1 MPGLRLYPQNC
12 EAQENAKSVKNWERT
27 SRQESG
33 TRQVARQREAQMERL
48 WLRGRNAVTW
58 LLFLHLAGYALVEG
72 GGRCSLFGR
81 HHVHTFDG
89 VIYEFPGDCSYK
101 LAGDCHHRTFSILG
115 DLSHGRRKGVT
126 VFLGETFELH
136 LSVGGVLSQ
145 GAERLPLPYASSSV
159 FAGFELGSVRLWSEE
174 FGFSI
179 RIDPAHNI
187 ELTLSKHHA
196 NHTCGLCGNYNSVP
210 TDEYTAQEGFLTE
223 DPYDFA
229 NSWAMNG
236 ASEAC
241 KRVTPPAQTCNNTG
255 ASARDLM
262 SRCETLRTSPVFLH
276 CAHLVDTDAF
286 AAVCESDVC
295 HCVDG
300 QECVCQALLEYARTC
315 ASHGLVLPN
324 WHTQSQCT
332 PKCPIGMQ
340 YSECSQACST
350 SCQSLNI
357 HEVCREECVDGC
369 SCAVGKVL
377 DGDRC
382 VEVSQC
388 SCQHTGKR
396 YPPGSTIS
404 QDCNTCVC
412 RHGSWECTNE
422 ECPGQCV
429 VSGQSHYKT
438 FDDKFFTFSGFC
450 QYLLAKDCQTNL
462 FSAIIDTVQCADDQD
477 AVCTRSVTLKFHELA
492 NQTVRL
498 KHGGVVSVD
507 GLDVQM
513 PLINGLLR
521 VQSTVLSSVRLNY
534 GDDLQLDWDGRGRVV
549 LRLSPVYA
557 GKMCGLCG
565 NYNGNQGDDF
575 LTAGGLV
582 ETRVEGFGNAW
593 KMNAECDNIQK
604 QPSDPCSLNP
614 KRVRFAEEACAV
626 LLSPK
631 FEPCHHEVNPYPYLK
646 NCRYDVCSCAD
657 GQECLCAAVSNYA
670 AACSARGVLINWR
683 GQGYCELTC
692 PGNQVYE
699 VCGSV
704 CNQTCRSRSLPD
716 SACRSMC
723 EEGCFCPRGL
733 YLTDTGECVPPDQCS
748 CHYDGEIYQPNDMF
762 ADHHSICYCES
773 GSMRCS
779 SSELPASV
787 LSDLF
792 FDEPPLSRERR
803 SVSCPA
809 PLQQLRCESV
819 RDVGI
824 ECARTCQ
831 NLDLEC
837 VSQGCI
843 SGCVC
848 PPGTVRHRRECVP
861 PDQCPCFHNNHAYS
875 PGQSIKIDCNT
886 CVCGGRQW
894 KCTQR
899 VCDGVCHTVGD
910 SHYISFDGLKFTFPG
925 PCQYIL
931 AQDYCNG
938 LDGTFRIL
946 VENSACGTI
955 GHRCRKSISVFYM
968 GGLIVMEQEEV
979 KMKKPVMKETDVEI
993 VRSGFYYIV
1002 LLGKNISI
1010 TWDTGTRI
1018 ILQISGQYRGKVCG
1032 LCGNFDGSQN
1042 NDLLSSNNQI
1052 EVDPLDFGNSW
1063 KVQPSCANAVQVPS
1077 QCSTDMSKQVTVEQ
1091 SCRVLNSDLFREC
1104 NSVVDP
1110 EPYWEI
1116 CTHDTCSCASV
1127 GDCACFCDAIAAYAH
1142 ECALKGVVVDWR
1154 SNDLCPLSCEELNKD
1169 AGVECMWRF
1178 NACDTA
1184 CPKTCQ
1190 HPEQLSCPIACLEG
1204 CHASCPQGQI
1214 LDEVLRR
1221 CVEPSEC
1228 QVCMH
1233 NGERISH
1240 GKQIILNHGDPH
1252 LCQICHCEENT
1263 LTCAPCPPSGP
1274 ASTLSPI
1281 TAFTTPT
1288 PLPFST
1294 PVPEDACDRAMD
1306 LAFLVDGSSSLS
1318 EDDFVLVK
1326 LFILGVVERFRMGS
1340 AHTRATV
1347 LLFHSGVKSYDM
1359 QVQKWIFRNMV
1370 RDLHYSG
1377 GDVAFMDEAFKY
1389 LSVYIYDKNKRDH
1402 AERVAIMLTA
1412 SANPRPMRTTQR
1424 LLRKK
1429 DITVLTIA
1437 LGPDVNLAQVNEI
1450 TKATPSSRAYVL
1462 SSVGE
1467 LENRAL
1473 EITDYLCTLGLDP
1486 EPPKRPP
1493 TRKPTS
1499 ATTTKAAVIIP
1510 ITEAT
1515 QPIAVT
1521 FPPTAAIITAFPSI
1535 PSPETTVPSSTTMV
1549 RDITFLIEGSD
1560 SVGEEGFNR
1569 TRDALV
1575 DVVAS
1580 LSHEEEEHFRI
1591 TVMQYSLTVTIEISR
1606 MELRRRELVLRR
1618 MRQIRWVGGAEV
1630 NTGHAIRSLYESV
1643 TTERPSHTPD
1653 QMVFLITQ
1661 SPPTDVIQRPPS
1673 SSHTQV
1679 FPVGIGTQVR
1689 ETDLATLSY
1698 PHSPIMLKNPEQL
1711 SSLGPLL
1718 VNISRTLRR
1727 PVIPTL
1733 PPRATLP
1740 PSVPCSK
1747 PMDVLFLLRNTAA
1760 EFKDMKTFVRSF
1772 IRSTNLGRNA
1782 TQVAV
1787 VVYGEKPEVVVSWRD
1802 EQRAENL
1809 LQQLERLQS
1818 KADNAPRLGAALRF
1832 AVQTSISSTS
1842 GGRMGVPKVVVMLVI
1857 DRSTDSVQEP
1867 ANEALTAGVSVFPI
1881 GVGQQYD
1888 QNELSMLAGPHTPDN
1903 IIQLR
1908 STDDLLAM
1916 VTLDRSFTDKLCR
1929 AGPPGVCVDDDG
1941 KERQPGE
1948 MWLLADGCHSLLC
1961 NPSGVVT
1968 LLSHRVNCERMEPPV
1983 CKNNLRAVRVNQT
1996 CGCSWKCPCM
2006 CMGSSTSHVVS
2017 FGGTALKLN
2026 GACSYLLLHS
2036 GGTELVL
2043 HTATCDSSPNQ
2054 ICMKSLEL
2062 KEGGT
2067 SVMLKDDMKVT
2078 VDGAV
2083 TAVPFR
2089 RGGVSVTQIG
2099 ALLHQL
2105 RSETQGFT
2113 LTFTPHSN
2121 EFTISLDLTMITNTS
2136 TTGICG
2142 SCSDDQAHLLLPDG
2156 SPSTDPDAYLQAW
2169 AVGECVWNKNVSV
2182 CEAGVAQGCELL
2194 ASSVFGQCHA
2204 VLPPQDYV
2212 EMCKQLACHP
2222 TAMCDLITAYS
2233 SVCRQQGVC
2242 VNWRNADL
2250 CPMPC
2255 PKSMEYDACRTG
2267 CVEQCGH
2274 GQAALGDMD
2283 VRGDGLGGS
2292 SQCWSAPTEGCFCPH
2307 GTVLLEGEC
2316 VGREACS
2323 QCVDQHGQAHQ
2334 LMESWTPNDNPCILC
2349 VCLDKQR
2356 INCTALPCTKA
2367 KAPVCG
2373 KCEILLEKTDSKC
2386 CPEYECV
2393 CDTANCK
2400 VSDPPQCEN
2409 GLSPVLT
2416 NPGECAPIYQ
2426 CVCRKEECSAVKPSC
2441 PPYKKLSVKKTAC
2454 CDVYECVC
2462 DCQDSKQTCPP
2473 GYITK
2478 EMTNDCGCVEV
2489 TCLPDKVCVVEGVV
2503 YQKGSKWEEKCK
2515 TCVCTEQTDRVT
2527 GLHIVQCVDPVCN
2540 QICPVGTTYSHSKGD
2555 CCGHCQKSNCVV
2567 EDGMHGGRLRM
2578 VGEQWVSPDNKC
2590 VINECVRVN
2599 EEVFIQYINVSCQLM
2614 DTPTCPLGTELRCNT
2629 ADDCCPSCHCVP
2641 VDACVLNHTIIGVGE
2656 RVMLDVCTNCRCVEE
2671 LGKYHLSCRKLSC
2684 SPCSEGYTLEPVPG
2698 ACCGRCVASA
2708 CSIHRPDGQLI
2719 SLQVNTTRED
2729 GCTRHSCRVN
2739 EIGELV
2745 LETVV
2750 TTCPPFN
2757 QAQCLEHGGKISRIG
2772 DSCCEMCTEP
2782 ECKRMV
2788 GLLEYIKVDDCQSD
2802 EKLELSYCEGKC
2814 SSKSVYSLE
2823 KNRVESQCVCCSAT
2837 GTLPLSV
2844 SLHCPNGTHITHQVH
2859 TVTGCDCQAHA
2870 CPTD

>member
-1 MPGLRLYPQNC
+1 
-12 EAQENAKSVKNWERT
+12 ADV
-27 SRQESG
+27 
-33 TRQVARQREAQMERL
+33 
-48 WLRGRNAVTW
+48 
-58 LLFLHLAGYALVEG
+58 LHLIQMLTVCYALVEG

-792 FDEPPLSRERR
+792 FDEPPLSR
-803 SVSCPA
+803 
-809 PLQQLRCESV
+809 
-819 RDVGI
+819 
-824 ECARTCQ
+824 
-831 NLDLEC
+831 
-837 VSQGCI
+837 
-843 SGCVC
+843 
-848 PPGTVRHRRECVP
+848 GTH
-861 PDQCPCFHNNHAYS
+861 YS
-875 PGQSIKIDCNT
+875 
-886 CVCGGRQW
+886 
-894 KCTQR
+894 
-899 VCDGVCHTVGD
+899 
-910 SHYISFDGLKFTFPG
+910 
-925 PCQYIL
+925 
-931 AQDYCNG
+931 
-938 LDGTFRIL
+938 
-946 VENSACGTI
+946 
-955 GHRCRKSISVFYM
+955 
-968 GGLIVMEQEEV
+968 
-979 KMKKPVMKETDVEI
+979 
-993 VRSGFYYIV
+993 
-1002 LLGKNISI
+1002 
-1010 TWDTGTRI
+1010 
-1018 ILQISGQYRGKVCG
+1018 
-1032 LCGNFDGSQN
+1032 
-1042 NDLLSSNNQI
+1042 
-1052 EVDPLDFGNSW
+1052 
-1063 KVQPSCANAVQVPS
+1063 
-1077 QCSTDMSKQVTVEQ
+1077 
-1091 SCRVLNSDLFREC
+1091 
-1104 NSVVDP
+1104 
-1110 EPYWEI
+1110 
-1116 CTHDTCSCASV
+1116 
-1127 GDCACFCDAIAAYAH
+1127 
-1142 ECALKGVVVDWR
+1142 
-1154 SNDLCPLSCEELNKD
+1154 
-1169 AGVECMWRF
+1169 
-1178 NACDTA
+1178 
-1184 CPKTCQ
+1184 
-1190 HPEQLSCPIACLEG
+1190 
-1204 CHASCPQGQI
+1204 QI

-2142 SCSDDQAHLLLPDG
+2142 TYTYLKLLHCSLLTV
-2156 SPSTDPDAYLQAW
+2156 SSTKPHPDAYLQAW

-2334 LMESWTPNDNPCILC
+2334 SWTPNDNPCILC

-2629 ADDCCPSCHCVP
+2629 ADDCCPSCHCV
-2641 VDACVLNHTIIGVGE
+2641 
-2656 RVMLDVCTNCRCVEE
+2656 MLDVCTNCRCVEE

>member
-1 MPGLRLYPQNC
+1 MSGDRCPVLNNLYMHLSMKKQN
-12 EAQENAKSVKNWERT
+12 KT
-27 SRQESG
+27 STCIFSYFP
-33 TRQVARQREAQMERL
+33 L
-48 WLRGRNAVTW
+48 
-58 LLFLHLAGYALVEG
+58 GYALVEG

-255 ASARDLM
+255 ASDLM

-534 GDDLQLDWDGRGRVV
+534 GDDLQLDWDGRGRV
-549 LRLSPVYA
+549 LSPVYA

-762 ADHHSICYCES
+762 ADHHSIW
-773 GSMRCS
+773 
-779 SSELPASV
+779 SV
-787 LSDLF
+787 RHTHTFYPFYSFICGIILSDVQINQLLF
-792 FDEPPLSRERR
+792 SL
-803 SVSCPA
+803 
-809 PLQQLRCESV
+809 
-819 RDVGI
+819 G
-824 ECARTCQ
+824 
-831 NLDLEC
+831 
-837 VSQGCI
+837 
-843 SGCVC
+843 
-848 PPGTVRHRRECVP
+848 
-861 PDQCPCFHNNHAYS
+861 
-875 PGQSIKIDCNT
+875 NT
-886 CVCGGRQW
+886 W
-894 KCTQR
+894 R
-899 VCDGVCHTVGD
+899 VNP
-910 SHYISFDGLKFTFPG
+910 YFI
-925 PCQYIL
+925 
-931 AQDYCNG
+931 
-938 LDGTFRIL
+938 
-946 VENSACGTI
+946 
-955 GHRCRKSISVFYM
+955 
-968 GGLIVMEQEEV
+968 
-979 KMKKPVMKETDVEI
+979 
-993 VRSGFYYIV
+993 
-1002 LLGKNISI
+1002 
-1010 TWDTGTRI
+1010 
-1018 ILQISGQYRGKVCG
+1018 
-1032 LCGNFDGSQN
+1032 
-1042 NDLLSSNNQI
+1042 
-1052 EVDPLDFGNSW
+1052 
-1063 KVQPSCANAVQVPS
+1063 
-1077 QCSTDMSKQVTVEQ
+1077 CS
-1091 SCRVLNSDLFREC
+1091 
-1104 NSVVDP
+1104 
-1110 EPYWEI
+1110 
-1116 CTHDTCSCASV
+1116 
-1127 GDCACFCDAIAAYAH
+1127 
-1142 ECALKGVVVDWR
+1142 
-1154 SNDLCPLSCEELNKD
+1154 
-1169 AGVECMWRF
+1169 
-1178 NACDTA
+1178 
-1184 CPKTCQ
+1184 
-1190 HPEQLSCPIACLEG
+1190 
-1204 CHASCPQGQI
+1204 QI

-1493 TRKPTS
+1493 TRN
-1499 ATTTKAAVIIP
+1499 
-1510 ITEAT
+1510 
-1515 QPIAVT
+1515 
-1521 FPPTAAIITAFPSI
+1521 I

-1772 IRSTNLGRNA
+1772 IRSTNLGKSIICN
-1782 TQVAV
+1782 
-1787 VVYGEKPEVVVSWRD
+1787 KNINS
-1802 EQRAENL
+1802 L
-1809 LQQLERLQS
+1809 LVFLFVCVF
-1818 KADNAPRLGAALRF
+1818 DVGAALRF

-1929 AGPPGVCVDDDG
+1929 VCVDDDG

-2274 GQAALGDMD
+2274 G
-2283 VRGDGLGGS
+2283 GS

-2540 QICPVGTTYSHSKGD
+2540 QICPVVSSVLSVMEQMGCH
-2555 CCGHCQKSNCVV
+2555 CVV
-2567 EDGMHGGRLRM
+2567 SEG

-2629 ADDCCPSCHCVP
+2629 ADDCCPSCHCV
-2641 VDACVLNHTIIGVGE
+2641 
-2656 RVMLDVCTNCRCVEE
+2656 MLDVCTNCRCVEE

-2684 SPCSEGYTLEPVPG
+2684 SPCSEVTIVM
-2698 ACCGRCVASA
+2698 
-2708 CSIHRPDGQLI
+2708 IILI
-2719 SLQVNTTRED
+2719 LIVNTTRED

>member
-1 MPGLRLYPQNC
+1 
-12 EAQENAKSVKNWERT
+12 
-27 SRQESG
+27 
-33 TRQVARQREAQMERL
+33 MERL
-48 WLRGRNAVTW
+48 QLRGWNAVTW
-58 LLFLHLAGYALVEG
+58 LFILHLAAVKSA
-72 GGRCSLFGR
+72 RCSLFGR
-81 HHVHTFDG
+81 QHIHTFDG
-89 VIYEFPGDCSYK
+89 VIYEFPGDCSYM
-101 LAGDCHHRTFSILG
+101 LAGDCHRRTFSILG
-115 DLSHGRRKGVT
+115 DFSQGKRTGVT
-126 VFLGETFELH
+126 VFLGEAFELH
-136 LSVGGVLSQ
+136 LSVDGILSQ
-145 GAERLPLPYASSSV
+145 GGERLPLPYASSSV
-159 FAGFELGSVRLWSEE
+159 FAGFELGSVHLWSEE

-187 ELTLSKHHA
+187 QVTLTKHHS

-210 TDEYTAQEGFLTE
+210 GDDYTAQEGFLTE
-223 DPYDFA
+223 DSYDFA

-241 KRVTPPAQTCNNTG
+241 KRVTPPSQTCNSTG
-255 ASARDLM
+255 ASAKNLI
-262 SRCETLRTSPVFLH
+262 SRCEALRTSTVFLR
-276 CAHLVDTDAF
+276 CGHLVDADAF
-286 AAVCESDVC
+286 VSVCESDVC
-295 HCVDG
+295 HCEDG
-300 QECVCQALLEYARTC
+300 EDCVCQALLEYARTC
-315 ASHGLVLPN
+315 ASHGLVLSE

-332 PKCPIGMQ
+332 PKCPVGMQ

-357 HEVCREECVDGC
+357 HEVCRDECVDGC

-377 DGDRC
+377 DGGHC
-382 VEVSQC
+382 VDISQC

-396 YPPGSTIS
+396 YPPGSTVS

-422 ECPGQCV
+422 ECPGECV
-429 VSGQSHYKT
+429 VTGQSHFKT
-438 FDDKFFTFSGFC
+438 FDNKFFTFSGFC

-477 AVCTRSVTLKFHELA
+477 AVCTRSVTLKFHNLA
-492 NQTVRL
+492 NQTIRL
-498 KHGGVVSVD
+498 KHGGLVSVN
-507 GLDVQM
+507 GMDVQT

-534 GDDLQLDWDGRGRVV
+534 GDDLQIDWDGRGRVV

-557 GKMCGLCG
+557 GKTCGLCG

-626 LLSPK
+626 LLSVK
-631 FEPCHHEVNPYPYLK
+631 FEPCHHEVNPAPYLK
-646 NCRYDVCSCAD
+646 NCRYDVCSCTD
-657 GQECLCAAVSNYA
+657 GQECLCAAVSSYA

-692 PGNQVYE
+692 PGDQVYDM
-699 VCGSV
+699 CGRV
-704 CNQTCRSRSLPD
+704 CNQTCRSLSLPD
-716 SACRSMC
+716 SECRNIC
-723 EEGCFCPRGL
+723 EEGCFCPWGL
-733 YLTDTGECVPPDQCS
+733 YLSDTGECVPPDQCS
-748 CHYDGEIYQPNDMF
+748 CHYNGEIYQPNDMF
-762 ADHHSICYCES
+762 ADHHSICYCEN

-809 PLQQLRCESV
+809 PLQQLKCESV

-831 NLDLEC
+831 NIDLEC

-848 PPGTVRHRRECVP
+848 PPGTVRHRRECIP
-861 PDQCPCFHNNHAYS
+861 PDQCPCFHNNHAYA
-875 PGQSIKIDCNT
+875 PGQSINMDCNT

-899 VCDGVCHTVGD
+899 VCDGVCRTVGD

-938 LDGTFRIL
+938 LDGTFRVL

-955 GHRCRKSISVFYM
+955 GHRCSKSIHVFYM
-968 GGLIVMEQEEV
+968 GGLITMEQGEV
-979 KMKKPVMKETDVEI
+979 RMKKPVMKETDVEI
-993 VRSGFYYIV
+993 VRSGFYYII
-1002 LLGKNISI
+1002 LLGKHISL
-1010 TWDTGTRI
+1010 TWDTGTHI
-1018 ILQISGQYRGKVCG
+1018 ILQINGQYRGKVCG

-1042 NDLLSSNNQI
+1042 NDLMSSNNQM
-1052 EVDPLDFGNSW
+1052 EVDPIDFGNSW
-1063 KVQPSCANAVQVPS
+1063 KVKPSCAAAVQVPS
-1077 QCSTDMSKQVTVEQ
+1077 QCSADMAKLVTVEQ
-1091 SCRVLNSDLFREC
+1091 SCRVLSSALFREC
-1104 NSVVDP
+1104 NNVVDP

-1127 GDCACFCDAIAAYAH
+1127 GDCVCFCDAIAAYAH
-1142 ECALKGVVVDWR
+1142 ECAQRGVVVDWR
-1154 SNDLCPLSCEELNKD
+1154 SNDLCPLSCEDLNKN
-1169 AGVECMWRF
+1169 AGVECMWKF
-1178 NACDTA
+1178 NACGSA
-1184 CPKTCQ
+1184 CPITCQ
-1190 HPEQLSCPIACLEG
+1190 HPEPLNCPNTCLEG
-1204 CHASCPQGQI
+1204 CHASCPPGEV

-1240 GKQIILNHGDPH
+1240 GKQIILHHDDPH

-1263 LTCAPCPPSGP
+1263 LTCGPCPPFGP
-1274 ASTLSPI
+1274 TTTLSPI
-1281 TAFTTPT
+1281 TMSTTLT

-1294 PVPEDACDRAMD
+1294 PVPENACDRAMD

-1318 EDDFVLVK
+1318 EEDFGLVK

-1359 QVQKWIFRNMV
+1359 QVQKWIFRKMV
-1370 RDLHYSG
+1370 RDMHYSG

-1402 AERVAIMLTA
+1402 AGRVAIMLTA

-1437 LGPDVNLAQVNEI
+1437 LGPDVNMAQVNEI

-1467 LENRAL
+1467 LEDRAF

-1486 EPPKRPP
+1486 EPPK
-1493 TRKPTS
+1493 K
-1499 ATTTKAAVIIP
+1499 TTTQKSTTTTTTVSTTTTTPRTEVIKP
-1510 ITEAT
+1510 NFAT
-1515 QPIAVT
+1515 L
-1521 FPPTAAIITAFPSI
+1521 PPTAAIMTAFPSI
-1535 PSPETTVPSSTTMV
+1535 PSPGTTLAPQTTI
-1549 RDITFLIEGSD
+1549 RDITFLLEGSD
-1560 SVGEEGFNR
+1560 NVGEEGFNS

-1575 DVVAS
+1575 DVLAS
-1580 LSHEEEEHFRI
+1580 LSQEEVEHFRI
-1591 TVMQYSLTVTIEISR
+1591 TVIQYSLTVSIEISR
-1606 MELRRRELVLRR
+1606 MELRRRELILRR
-1618 MRQIRWVGGAEV
+1618 MRQIRWGGGAKV
-1630 NTGHAIRSLYESV
+1630 NTGNAIRSVYESV
-1643 TTERPSHTPD
+1643 TTERPSHSPD

-1673 SSHTQV
+1673 STHTKV
-1679 FPVGIGTQVR
+1679 FPIGIGPNVQ
-1689 ETDLATLSY
+1689 EMDLEMLSF
-1698 PHSPIMLKNPEQL
+1698 PNAPIMLKNPEQL
-1711 SSLGPLL
+1711 NTLGPLL
-1718 VNISRTLRR
+1718 VNISRTLKR
-1727 PVIPTL
+1727 PLIPTL

-1747 PMDVLFLLRNTAA
+1747 PMDVLFLLRDTGDQF
-1760 EFKDMKTFVRSF
+1760 EDMKTFVRSF
-1772 IRSTNLGRNA
+1772 IKNA
-1782 TQVAV
+1782 DIGHNGTQVAV
-1787 VVYGEKPEVVVSWRD
+1787 VVYGEKPVEAVSWRD
-1802 EQRAENL
+1802 EQSAKNL
-1809 LQQLERLQS
+1809 LQQLDRLHS
-1818 KADNAPRLGAALRF
+1818 KTDNAPRLGAALQF

-1842 GGRMGVPKVVVMLVI
+1842 GGRMGVAKVVVMLVI

-1881 GVGQQYD
+1881 GVGEHYD
-1888 QNELSMLAGPHTPDN
+1888 RTELGMLTGPHGQDN
-1903 IIQLR
+1903 VIQLR

-1941 KERQPGE
+1941 KERKPGE
-1948 MWLLADGCHSLLC
+1948 TWLLADGCHSLLC

-1968 LLSHRVNCERMEPPV
+1968 LQSHRVNCERMEPPA
-1983 CKNNLRAVRVNQT
+1983 CKNSLRALRVNQT
-1996 CGCSWKCPCM
+1996 CGCTWKCPCM

-2017 FGGTALKLN
+2017 FGGAALKLK
-2026 GACSYLLLHS
+2026 GACSYLLLRS
-2036 GGTELVL
+2036 GGSELVL
-2043 HTATCDSSPNQ
+2043 HTAACKGSPSQ

-2062 KEGGT
+2062 REEGT
-2067 SVMLKDDMKVT
+2067 SVVLRDDMKVT
-2078 VDGAV
+2078 VDGV
-2083 TAVPFR
+2083 ITAVPFR
-2089 RGGVSVTQIG
+2089 RGGISVTQIG

-2105 RSETQGFT
+2105 RSETHGFT

-2121 EFTISLDLTMITNTS
+2121 EFTISLDLTMITK

-2142 SCSDDQAHLLLPDG
+2142 SCSDDQTHLLLPDG
-2156 SPSTDPDAYLQAW
+2156 SVAADPDMYLREW
-2169 AVGECVWNKNVSV
+2169 AVGECVWGGGVSE
-2182 CEAGVAQGCELL
+2182 CEAGVAEGCEVL
-2194 ASSVFGQCHA
+2194 ASSVFGECHA
-2204 VLPPQDYV
+2204 AVPPQDYV
-2212 EMCKQLACHP
+2212 KMCRQLACHP
-2222 TAMCDLITAYS
+2222 AAVCDLIAAYS

-2242 VNWRNADL
+2242 VNWRKPNL

-2255 PKSMEYDACRTG
+2255 PNSMEYDACRTG

-2274 GQAALGDMD
+2274 GLAVLGDMY
-2283 VRGDGLGGS
+2283 VRGDSLVNS
-2292 SQCWSAPTEGCFCPH
+2292 TQCWMDPTEGCYCPH
-2307 GTVLLEGEC
+2307 GTVLLGEEC
-2316 VGREACS
+2316 VGRETCN
-2323 QCVDQHGQAHQ
+2323 QCLDQHGHAHQ
-2334 LMESWTPNDNPCILC
+2334 FMESWTPDDNPCLLC
-2349 VCLDKQR
+2349 VCLDQQR
-2356 INCTALPCTKA
+2356 INCTALPCTHS

-2373 KCEILLEKTDSKC
+2373 KCEILLEKKDSKC
-2386 CPEYECV
+2386 CPEYECGKSTHSCKL

-2409 GLSPVLT
+2409 GLSSVLT

-2426 CVCRKEECSAVKPSC
+2426 CVCRKEECSTAKPSC
-2441 PPYKKLSVKKTAC
+2441 PAYKKLSVKKTEC
-2454 CDVYECVC
+2454 CDTFECIC
-2462 DCQDSKQTCPP
+2462 DCQSSTQVCPP
-2473 GYITK
+2473 GYVTK
-2478 EMTNDCGCVEV
+2478 ELTNDCGCVEV

-2503 YQKGSKWEEKCK
+2503 YQVGSRWEEKCK

-2540 QICPVGTTYSHSKGD
+2540 QICPVGTTYSHSEGD
-2555 CCGHCQKSNCVV
+2555 CCGHCRKSSCVE
-2567 EDGMHGGRLRM
+2567 EDATHGGRLRL
-2578 VGEQWVSPDNKC
+2578 VGERWVSPDNRC
-2590 VINECVRVN
+2590 VVNECLQVN
-2599 EEVFIQYINVSCQLM
+2599 EEVFIQHTNVSCQLM
-2614 DTPTCPLGTELRCNT
+2614 DTPTCPLGTELHCNT
-2629 ADDCCPSCHCVP
+2629 VDDCCPSCSCGTITQLIQHSHIQAGESMIM
-2641 VDACVLNHTIIGVGE
+2641 DACTH
-2656 RVMLDVCTNCRCVEE
+2656 CRCVDK
-2671 LGKYHLSCRKLSC
+2671 LGKYHLSCRKMSC
-2684 SPCSEGYTLEPVPG
+2684 SPCTEGYTLEPIPG

-2708 CSIHRPDGQLI
+2708 CSIQRPDGQLV
-2719 SLQVNTTRED
+2719 SLQVNSTRED
-2729 GCTRHSCRVN
+2729 GCSKHSCSVN
-2739 EIGELV
+2739 EHGELV

-2750 TTCPPFN
+2750 TTCPPLDR
-2757 QAQCLEHGGKISRIG
+2757 AHCLEHGGKISQIG

-2782 ECKRMV
+2782 ECRRMV
-2788 GLLEYIKVDDCQSD
+2788 GLLNYVKIDDCQSE
-2802 EKLELSYCEGKC
+2802 EKLELSYCEGQC
-2814 SSKSVYSLE
+2814 RSKSVYSLE
-2823 KNRVESQCVCCSAT
+2823 KNRVENQCVCCAAK

-2844 SLHCPNGTHITHQVH
+2844 SLRCANGTHIPHQVL

-2870 CPTD
+2870 CPSD

>member
-1 MPGLRLYPQNC
+1 MKKQN
-12 EAQENAKSVKNWERT
+12 KT
-27 SRQESG
+27 STCIFSYFP
-33 TRQVARQREAQMERL
+33 L
-48 WLRGRNAVTW
+48 
-58 LLFLHLAGYALVEG
+58 GYALVEG

-255 ASARDLM
+255 ASDLM

-762 ADHHSICYCES
+762 ADHHSIW
-773 GSMRCS
+773 
-779 SSELPASV
+779 SV
-787 LSDLF
+787 RHTHTFYPFYSFICGIILSD
-792 FDEPPLSRERR
+792 
-803 SVSCPA
+803 V
-809 PLQQLRCESV
+809 
-819 RDVGI
+819 
-824 ECARTCQ
+824 
-831 NLDLEC
+831 
-837 VSQGCI
+837 
-843 SGCVC
+843 
-848 PPGTVRHRRECVP
+848 
-861 PDQCPCFHNNHAYS
+861 Y
-875 PGQSIKIDCNT
+875 
-886 CVCGGRQW
+886 
-894 KCTQR
+894 
-899 VCDGVCHTVGD
+899 
-910 SHYISFDGLKFTFPG
+910 
-925 PCQYIL
+925 L
-931 AQDYCNG
+931 A
-938 LDGTFRIL
+938 
-946 VENSACGTI
+946 
-955 GHRCRKSISVFYM
+955 
-968 GGLIVMEQEEV
+968 
-979 KMKKPVMKETDVEI
+979 
-993 VRSGFYYIV
+993 
-1002 LLGKNISI
+1002 
-1010 TWDTGTRI
+1010 
-1018 ILQISGQYRGKVCG
+1018 
-1032 LCGNFDGSQN
+1032 
-1042 NDLLSSNNQI
+1042 
-1052 EVDPLDFGNSW
+1052 
-1063 KVQPSCANAVQVPS
+1063 
-1077 QCSTDMSKQVTVEQ
+1077 
-1091 SCRVLNSDLFREC
+1091 
-1104 NSVVDP
+1104 
-1110 EPYWEI
+1110 
-1116 CTHDTCSCASV
+1116 
-1127 GDCACFCDAIAAYAH
+1127 
-1142 ECALKGVVVDWR
+1142 
-1154 SNDLCPLSCEELNKD
+1154 
-1169 AGVECMWRF
+1169 
-1178 NACDTA
+1178 
-1184 CPKTCQ
+1184 KTCTVDF
-1190 HPEQLSCPIACLEG
+1190 S
-1204 CHASCPQGQI
+1204 QI

-1929 AGPPGVCVDDDG
+1929 GETQLCVDDDG

-2142 SCSDDQAHLLLPDG
+2142 ICALHVSHLLLPDG

-2274 GQAALGDMD
+2274 GQA
-2283 VRGDGLGGS
+2283 
-2292 SQCWSAPTEGCFCPH
+2292 CWSAPTEGCFCPH

-2489 TCLPDKVCVVEGVV
+2489 TCLPDKVRCFLCLSIC
-2503 YQKGSKWEEKCK
+2503 GSKWEEKCK

-2629 ADDCCPSCHCVP
+2629 ADDCCPSCHCV
-2641 VDACVLNHTIIGVGE
+2641 
-2656 RVMLDVCTNCRCVEE
+2656 MLDVCTNCRCVEE

-2684 SPCSEGYTLEPVPG
+2684 SPCSEVTIVM
-2698 ACCGRCVASA
+2698 
-2708 CSIHRPDGQLI
+2708 IILI
-2719 SLQVNTTRED
+2719 LIVIVVVNTTRED

>member
-1 MPGLRLYPQNC
+1 
-12 EAQENAKSVKNWERT
+12 
-27 SRQESG
+27 
-33 TRQVARQREAQMERL
+33 MERL

-792 FDEPPLSRERR
+792 FDEPPLSR
-803 SVSCPA
+803 
-809 PLQQLRCESV
+809 
-819 RDVGI
+819 
-824 ECARTCQ
+824 
-831 NLDLEC
+831 
-837 VSQGCI
+837 
-843 SGCVC
+843 
-848 PPGTVRHRRECVP
+848 GTH
-861 PDQCPCFHNNHAYS
+861 YS
-875 PGQSIKIDCNT
+875 
-886 CVCGGRQW
+886 
-894 KCTQR
+894 
-899 VCDGVCHTVGD
+899 
-910 SHYISFDGLKFTFPG
+910 
-925 PCQYIL
+925 
-931 AQDYCNG
+931 
-938 LDGTFRIL
+938 
-946 VENSACGTI
+946 
-955 GHRCRKSISVFYM
+955 
-968 GGLIVMEQEEV
+968 
-979 KMKKPVMKETDVEI
+979 
-993 VRSGFYYIV
+993 
-1002 LLGKNISI
+1002 
-1010 TWDTGTRI
+1010 
-1018 ILQISGQYRGKVCG
+1018 
-1032 LCGNFDGSQN
+1032 
-1042 NDLLSSNNQI
+1042 
-1052 EVDPLDFGNSW
+1052 
-1063 KVQPSCANAVQVPS
+1063 
-1077 QCSTDMSKQVTVEQ
+1077 
-1091 SCRVLNSDLFREC
+1091 
-1104 NSVVDP
+1104 
-1110 EPYWEI
+1110 
-1116 CTHDTCSCASV
+1116 
-1127 GDCACFCDAIAAYAH
+1127 
-1142 ECALKGVVVDWR
+1142 
-1154 SNDLCPLSCEELNKD
+1154 
-1169 AGVECMWRF
+1169 
-1178 NACDTA
+1178 
-1184 CPKTCQ
+1184 
-1190 HPEQLSCPIACLEG
+1190 
-1204 CHASCPQGQI
+1204 QI

-2250 CPMPC
+2250 CR
-2255 PKSMEYDACRTG
+2255 KSLLFSMEYDACRTG